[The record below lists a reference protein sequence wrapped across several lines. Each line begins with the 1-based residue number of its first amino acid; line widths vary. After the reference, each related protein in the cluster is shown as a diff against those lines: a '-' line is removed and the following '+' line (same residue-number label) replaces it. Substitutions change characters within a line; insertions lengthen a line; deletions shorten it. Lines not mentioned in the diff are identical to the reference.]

1 MRFRSWRIGQALLH
15 THPSA
20 SIFPLPYT
28 PWLQVLQITERFIM
42 RPCLPYRHG
51 NCVAAGLLGSPDIT
65 PVLRYY
71 EPIHHRL
78 AVSHFPGVAGYM
90 TYPPP
95 SISRWDEDGFSS
107 CSACP
112 CHRAVPNTPP
122 ECFIASVSLRRFM
135 LPSPNRWGLGFR
147 FKEFRGHLW
156 VHFRY
161 GPVTRRRVSSTL
173 RHPAWEF
180 SDLLSWC
187 FGR

>member
-1 MRFRSWRIGQALLH
+1 MSATQSW
-15 THPSA
+15 
-20 SIFPLPYT
+20 F
-28 PWLQVLQITERFIM
+28 
-42 RPCLPYRHG
+42 
-51 NCVAAGLLGSPDIT
+51 T
-65 PVLRYY
+65 PVR
-71 EPIHHRL
+71 ISDAARL
-78 AVSHFPGVAGYM
+78 GLTFQPRAFSSAAIRRLPYM

-161 GPVTRRRVSSTL
+161 GPVTRSPSLRWLCQSASSDSFPRRMRPKLRGSDFYPGGTVS
-173 RHPAWEF
+173 H
-180 SDLLSWC
+180 
-187 FGR
+187 